1 MNTHALNGNAGMIPT
16 NRLLGAYWAEAR
28 YEFMRM
34 LRNLAF
40 GGPILLI
47 PLGAY
52 LLVGVAI
59 SGEATAKDSA
69 LADLLFS
76 GFSVLAVT
84 MPALF
89 SVGCILALER
99 EAGLM
104 KLKRAQPA
112 PAGSWLIAKMLVAV
126 AFGVMAYLPLLA
138 VGVLW
143 GNITMDAGELV
154 AMSAVLIAGA
164 IPFAAIGLFIGSLVS
179 ASAAPGYANLFYLPC
194 IYLSGLFIPLPKS
207 MHAQTV
213 IWPAFHLDQ
222 LAMAAGGVEKYRFMP
237 PLMAAAVLVGITV
250 VFGGLA
256 IWRLARKG

>member
-1 MNTHALNGNAGMIPT
+1 MNTLNADTLPT
-16 NRLLGAYWAEAR
+16 SRLLGAYWTETR

-40 GGPILLI
+40 GGPILLV

-52 LLVGVAI
+52 LLVAVAI
-59 SGEATAKDSA
+59 SADAITKDPS
-69 LADLLFS
+69 LAYILFS
-76 GFSVLAVT
+76 GFSTMAVT

-112 PAGSWLIAKMLVAV
+112 PTGTWLVAKTLVAV
-126 AFGVMAYLPLLA
+126 AFGVLAYLPLL
-138 VGVLW
+138 VCGVVF
-143 GNITMDAGELV
+143 GGVDMDAGALA

-179 ASAAPGYANLFYLPC
+179 GSAAPGYANLFYLPC
-194 IYLSGLFIPLPKS
+194 IYLSGLFIPLPEF

-213 IWPAFHLDQ
+213 IWPAFHLNQ
-222 LAMAAGGVEKYRFMP
+222 LALGAGGVDKYHFLP
-237 PLMAAAVLVGITV
+237 PQLYAAVLIGITV
-250 VFGGLA
+250 IFGGLA

>member
-1 MNTHALNGNAGMIPT
+1 MNTLNADALST
-16 NRLLGAYWAEAR
+16 SRLLGAYWTETR

-40 GGPILLI
+40 GGPILLV

-52 LLVGVAI
+52 LLVAVAI
-59 SGEATAKDSA
+59 ASDAITKDPTVA
-69 LADLLFS
+69 HLLFS
-76 GFSVLAVT
+76 GFSTMAVT

-112 PAGSWLIAKMLVAV
+112 PGGTWLVAKTLVAV
-126 AFGVMAYLPLLA
+126 AFGVMAYVPLL
-138 VGVLW
+138 VCGVLF
-143 GNITMDAGELV
+143 GRVTLDAGALA

-179 ASAAPGYANLFYLPC
+179 ANAAPGYANLFYLPC
-194 IYLSGLFIPLPKS
+194 IYLSGLFIPLPES
-207 MHAQTV
+207 MHAQMIV
-213 IWPAFHLDQ
+213 WPAFHLNQ
-222 LAMAAGGVEKYRFMP
+222 LALVAGGADKYKILP
-237 PLMAAAVLVGITV
+237 PQMYAAVLVGVTV
-250 VFGGLA
+250 IFGGLA

>member
-1 MNTHALNGNAGMIPT
+1 MNTLNPDILSTP
-16 NRLLGAYWAEAR
+16 RLIGAYWAETR

-40 GGPILLI
+40 GGPILLVS
-47 PLGAY
+47 LGAY
-52 LLVGVAI
+52 LLVAVAI
-59 SGEATAKDSA
+59 SADAIIKDPP
-69 LADLLFS
+69 LADYLFS
-76 GFSVLAVT
+76 GFSTMAVT

-112 PAGSWLIAKMLVAV
+112 PAGSWLVAKTLVAV
-126 AFGVMAYLPLLA
+126 AFGAMAYLPIL
-138 VGVLW
+138 VCGVMF
-143 GNITMDAGELV
+143 GRVTMDAGELA
-154 AMSAVLIAGA
+154 AMSVVLIAGA

-179 ASAAPGYANLFYLPC
+179 AAAAPGYANLFYLPC
-194 IYLSGLFIPLPKS
+194 IYLSGLFIPLPKF

-213 IWPAFHLDQ
+213 FWPAFHLNQ
-222 LAMAAGGVEKYRFMP
+222 LALAAGDVEKYKFFP
-237 PLMAAAVLVGITV
+237 PQMAAAILVGITV
-250 VFGGLA
+250 ICGGLA

>member
-1 MNTHALNGNAGMIPT
+1 MNTLNADALSTP
-16 NRLLGAYWAEAR
+16 RLLGAYWTETR

-40 GGPILLI
+40 GGPILLV

-52 LLVGVAI
+52 LLVAVAI
-59 SGEATAKDSA
+59 GAEWSVKDPWV
-69 LADLLFS
+69 ADYLFS
-76 GFSVLAVT
+76 GFSTMAVT

-112 PAGSWLIAKMLVAV
+112 PTGTWLVAKTLVAV
-126 AFGVMAYLPLLA
+126 GFGVMAYLPIL
-138 VGVLW
+138 VCGVLF
-143 GNITMDAGELV
+143 GKIHMDAGALA

-194 IYLSGLFIPLPKS
+194 IYLSGLFIPLPEF
-207 MHAQTV
+207 MRAQQV
-213 IWPAFHLDQ
+213 IWPAFHLNQ
-222 LAMAAGGVEKYRFMP
+222 LALIAGGVDKFKILP
-237 PLMAAAVLVGITV
+237 PQMYATTLVGITV
-250 VFGGLA
+250 IFGGLA